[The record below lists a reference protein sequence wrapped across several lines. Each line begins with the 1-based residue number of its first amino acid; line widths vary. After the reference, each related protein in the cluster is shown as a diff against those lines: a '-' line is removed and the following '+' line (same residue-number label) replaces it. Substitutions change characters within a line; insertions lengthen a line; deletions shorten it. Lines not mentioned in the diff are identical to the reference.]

1 MKMYAPSWF
10 RGMTFAAPLVTL
22 TASSVMAQSTISFA

>member
-10 RGMTFAAPLVTL
+10 RGMTLAALLVTL
-22 TASSVMAQSTISFA
+22 TASSVVAQGTLSFA

>member
-10 RGMTFAAPLVTL
+10 RGMTFAALLVTL
-22 TASSVMAQSTISFA
+22 TASSEMAQGTISLA

>member
-10 RGMTFAAPLVTL
+10 RGMTFAVPLVTL
-22 TASSVMAQSTISFA
+22 TASSVMAQGTLCFA

>member
-10 RGMTFAAPLVTL
+10 RGMTFAALLVTL
-22 TASSVMAQSTISFA
+22 AASSITALGTLRFA